1 MCESVCSMRTVD
13 YFPPSIWTPSRY
25 LIRQALPQAK
35 EESSHQPEEFVDGIL
50 GRAWYELPWCP
61 GVISFPYMYNKLM
74 ARRIRLVLAILL
86 IIVSC
91 AFLVWGLVP
100 ETRETLI
107 QPIGP
112 DQMQLPTPT
121 SYFLHPESPGFWL
134 T

>member
-1 MCESVCSMRTVD
+1 MV
-13 YFPPSIWTPSRY
+13 FW
-25 LIRQALPQAK
+25 
-35 EESSHQPEEFVDGIL
+35 EERGMNFHG
-50 GRAWYELPWCP
+50 A
-61 GVISFPYMYNKLM
+61 YNKLM